1 MQIREATAAELDT
14 LPALESAADSIFEDL
29 GFPPLPPP
37 GSADDLASARLVLV
51 AGTPPAG
58 FARVEVVDG
67 NAHLEQLAVHPAHFR
82 RGIGTQLVRAVLD
95 WARAEGFGAVTLC
108 TFADIPWN
116 GPFYRKLG
124 FTDLPEPTA
133 GLLAL
138 RAHERALGLDAL
150 APRTVLHHPFPD
162 A

>member
-1 MQIREATAAELDT
+1 MEIREATVAELAT
-14 LPALESAADSIFEDL
+14 LPALESASDSIFAEL

-37 GSADDLASARLVLV
+37 GSPDELAAARLVLV
-51 AGTPPAG
+51 AGSPPAG

-82 RGIGTQLVRAVLD
+82 QGIGTSLVRAVLT
-95 WARAEGFGAVTLC
+95 WARTAGFPAVTLC

-124 FTDLPEPTA
+124 FTEVADPGP
-133 GLLAL
+133 GLREL
-138 RAHERALGLDAL
+138 RAHEQALGLDDLGA
-150 APRTVLHHPFPD
+150 RTVLRHPLT
-162 A
+162 AS